1 MFKVVKEFLV
11 FSDLHA
17 HNFRYAADRTTI
29 PGRKGL
35 YNSRL
40 ADTVSVLREIKEYA
54 GYYNI
59 DTIVFCGDLFHRRT
73 SVPTD
78 VRHVIFD
85 TFREFEDYGIDIY
98 AILGNH
104 DMGDRRGYVHSL
116 AGLASSHIEVFDKG
130 VDKVCL
136 DGVDFLFVP
145 YTDDIEEAK
154 KALKEAG
161 DWVEDDPAI
170 LFAHL
175 GMQGAKVGSD
185 YVLVSDNDVS
195 VKDVPHEKFAACFFG
210 HFHQH
215 QQLFKNGWY
224 VGATHQHNWGDA
236 YGSRGF
242 LHVKVYNDGAVEF
255 EQIGTMAPDFVITRD
270 GKTSRGVPSIM
281 KENDFIRNITKDPY
295 QDKEALKEKWGVHH
309 LELVSEDFESD
320 TEFKLDSSKLSPGQ
334 LLEDWVD
341 HKQPEGD
348 REAVLSVGRQI
359 LRDVGL

>member
-1 MFKVVKEFLV
+1 MSKVLKEFLV

-17 HNFRYAADRTTI
+17 HNFRYGADRTTI

-40 ADTVSVLREIKEYA
+40 ADTVSVLREIRDYA
-54 GYYNI
+54 EYYNI
-59 DTIVFCGDLFHRRT
+59 KTIVFCGDLFHRRT

-85 TFREFEDYGIDIY
+85 TFREFEDHGIHLY
-98 AILGNH
+98 AIIGNH

-116 AGLASSHIEVFDKG
+116 AGLSSDYIEVFDRDVG
-130 VDKVCL
+130 RTSFGNL
-136 DGVDFLFVP
+136 DFVFVP
-145 YTDDIEEAK
+145 YTDDIEEARRRL
-154 KALKEAG
+154 KAAG
-161 DWVEDDPAI
+161 DLVEDDPAI

-185 YVLVSDNDVS
+185 YVLVSDTDVS

-210 HFHQH
+210 HFHEH

-242 LHVKVYNDGAVEF
+242 LHVKAYNDGAVEF

-270 GKTSRGVPSIM
+270 GNTSRGVPSMM
-281 KENDFIRNITKDPY
+281 KENDFVRNITKDPY
-295 QDKEALKEKWGVHH
+295 QDKDALKERWGIKH
-309 LELVSEDFESD
+309 LELVSENSEN
-320 TEFKLDSSKLSPGQ
+320 EQVFKLDISRFSPSNM
-334 LLEDWVD
+334 LEDWVD
-341 HKQPEGD
+341 FKNPDVD
-348 REAVLSVGRQI
+348 RETVIAVGKDI
-359 LRDVGL
+359 LKDVGL